1 MKKLLAILLCLAA
14 LAGCFAFAVSADGE
28 EALPSLTV
36 NSAELNKKGSS
47 LSVSLTADDKFLS
60 ENKGEE
66 ICLLK
71 LEPWEST
78 ENLAG
83 KQPLATAEL
92 KKSELTFKCGFE
104 ELTDRFCSYVA
115 AKRTGDGYTPV
126 SDVRY
131 VDNLAVLADDSSP
144 YPEYGSKKGLIADDD
159 ARVLLTGAA
168 HTVIRVNADE
178 LLLSTSTT
186 DSTSFVYGGMT
197 YYLSQSALA
206 ALDHK
211 VRFYSD
217 SGVNIFLQITL
228 SGKYRNGGDR
238 LSCLYYPDAPDTAAG
253 YALNATSKD
262 AMSYYIAFIDYL
274 TDRYDDPA
282 EYGRI
287 GSWIVGNEVDTNSLS
302 HAAGEMWMAEYC
314 DAYSRL
320 LRTTYASAVS
330 RCASARVYVSVSNS
344 WNARPN
350 NSSALYNASLFLVN
364 LTSKMRAEGDFDWR
378 VAVSARP
385 SDPSLARIWEDGAAE
400 GSNYVTMNNLSLLT
414 DALGRDNLSY
424 NGQARRVAVTD
435 FASASDPAAPTDMT
449 QAAAYAYAYHVA
461 LFNDS
466 VDALI
471 YSVLTD
477 ESDKEYV
484 YPAPSDEDDGEE
496 ADAPQS
502 GTLCL
507 GMIDSNGIEKP
518 LYDLFCNIDAATPH
532 DPEYKDGKASSFALS
547 YIGISD
553 WRELCPEYSAEKTV
567 SHNLVKSLSILS
579 ESIPSKLRSTE
590 IADFE
595 KGDFGGFYAAAGGVY
610 TELRTVE
617 NADGLSSA
625 MLYAGLTPGGG
636 EANMGLNCLLDS
648 IPAKKLEYV
657 SLDIFVEAPADVA
670 SVEVLLTLAAPAGKS
685 SKDGLFLGTSTV
697 KPNEWQEVTF
707 SISDLVGRAESFDTL
722 GIWISSY
729 DGQDHEGSWALI
741 LDNVTAYGKGS
752 SAFWRVIGT
761 ILLVIFILFVMLV
774 AALFALRVYNVRR
787 IKKRRAELA
796 RRRAMARR
804 RAAMQTQNG
813 TLPPNGTQTENGRPK
828 MNN

>member
-66 ICLLK
+66 IYLLK

-197 YYLSQSALA
+197 YYLSQSVLA

-435 FASASDPAAPTDMT
+435 FVSASDPAAPTDMT

-471 YSVLTD
+471 YSVFTD

-553 WRELCPEYSAEKTV
+553 WRELCPGYSAEKTV

-636 EANMGLNCLLDS
+636 EANMGLNCRLDS

>member
-1 MKKLLAILLCLAA
+1 MKKLLAMLLCLST
-14 LAGCFAFAVSADGE
+14 LLGCFVLWTWADEAE
-28 EALPSLTV
+28 ETPSLTIT
-36 NSAELNKKGSS
+36 SAQLNKKGNT
-47 LSVSLTADDKFLS
+47 LTVGVTADEGYLS
-60 ENKGEE
+60 ANKGEKL
-66 ICLLK
+66 CLLK
-71 LEPWEST
+71 LEPWESP
-78 ENLAG
+78 EMLAG
-83 KQPLATAEL
+83 KQPLDEAEL
-92 KKSELTFKCGFE
+92 KKSEFSFKCSFE
-104 ELTDRFCSYVA
+104 ELTDRFCSYLV

-126 SDVRY
+126 SAVRY
-131 VDNLAVLADDSSP
+131 VDNLSILADDSSP
-144 YPEYGSKKGLIADDD
+144 YPEYSGKKGLISADD
-159 ARVLLTGAA
+159 ARVLLTGAS
-168 HTVIRVNADE
+168 HTVVRINADE

-197 YYLSQSALA
+197 YYLSQSALS

-211 VRFYSD
+211 IRFYSD

-228 SGKYRNGGDR
+228 SGKYCGSGDR
-238 LSCLYYPDAPDTAAG
+238 LECLYYPEAPDGAAG
-253 YALNATSKD
+253 YALNTTSKD
-262 AMSYYIAFIDYL
+262 AMSYYIALIDYL
-274 TDRYDDPA
+274 TERYNDPTG
-282 EYGRI
+282 YGRI
-287 GSWIVGNEVDTNSLS
+287 GSWIVGNEADTNSLS
-302 HAAGEMWMAEYC
+302 NAAGEMWMAEYC
-314 DAYSRL
+314 DSYSRL
-320 LRTTYASAVS
+320 LRVTYASAVS
-330 RCASARVYVSVSNS
+330 RYASARVYVSVSNS
-344 WNARPN
+344 WNARPS
-350 NSSALYNASLFLVN
+350 NSSAVYNASMFLSN
-364 LTSKMRAEGDFDWR
+364 LTAKMRAEGDFGWR

-385 SDPSLARIWEDGAAE
+385 SDLSLARIWEDGAAG
-400 GSNYVTMNNLSLLT
+400 GSNYVTMNNLSVLT

-424 NGQARRVAVTD
+424 NGEPRRVAITD
-435 FASASDPAAPTDMT
+435 FASAADPAAPTDMT

-461 LFNDS
+461 AFNDS

-471 YSVLTD
+471 YSVLKDETD
-477 ESDKEYV
+477 REYT
-484 YPAPSDEDDGEE
+484 YPVADSEGSDEETEDTEE
-496 ADAPQS
+496 TEPQTQS
-502 GTLCL
+502 GAPCF
-507 GMIDSNGIEKP
+507 GMLDSNGIEKP

-636 EANMGLNCLLDS
+636 EANMGLNCRLDS

-729 DGQDHEGSWALI
+729 DGQNHEGSWAVI
-741 LDNVTAYGKGS
+741 LDNVTAYGRKASG
-752 SAFWRVIGT
+752 FWKVIG
-761 ILLVIFILFVMLV
+761 IVFLVIFIVFVLLV
-774 AALFALRVYNVRR
+774 GALFALRVYNVRR

-796 RRRAMARR
+796 RRRAMAQR
-804 RAAMQTQNG
+804 RARAAAEGRIPPQN
-813 TLPPNGTQTENGRPK
+813 RPDQ
-828 MNN
+828 M

>member
-14 LAGCFAFAVSADGE
+14 LAGCFAFAVSANGD
-28 EALPSLTV
+28 EASLSIK
-36 NSAELNKKGSS
+36 SAELNKKGNS
-47 LSVSLTADDKFLS
+47 LTVALTADEKFLA
-60 ENKGEE
+60 ENKGESF
-66 ICLLK
+66 CLLK
-71 LEPWEST
+71 LESWEST

-83 KQPLATAEL
+83 KQPLDEAEL

-126 SDVRY
+126 SEVRY
-131 VDNLAVLADDSSP
+131 VDNLSILADDTSP
-144 YPEYGSKKGLIADDD
+144 YPEYDGKKGLVADDD
-159 ARVLLTGAA
+159 ARVLLTGAS

-186 DSTSFVYGGMT
+186 DSSSFVYGGMT
-197 YYLSQSALA
+197 YYLSQSGLS
-206 ALDHK
+206 ALDRK
-211 VRFYSD
+211 VRFLSD

-228 SGKYRNGGDR
+228 SGKYRGSGDR
-238 LSCLYYPDAPDTAAG
+238 LECLYYPEAPDGASG
-253 YALNATSKD
+253 YALNSTSSA
-262 AMSYYIAFIDYL
+262 AMAYYTAFIDYL
-274 TDRYDDPA
+274 TDRYDDPD

-287 GSWIVGNEVDTNSLS
+287 GSWIVGCEVDTNSLS
-302 HAAGEMWMAEYC
+302 NAAGEMWMAEYC
-314 DAYSRL
+314 DSYSRV

-330 RCASARVYVSVSNS
+330 RYASARVYVSVSNS
-344 WNARPN
+344 WNARAN
-350 NSSALYNASLFLVN
+350 NSSAVYNASLFLVN
-364 LTSKMRAEGDFDWR
+364 LTSKMRAEGDFGWR

-385 SDPSLARIWEDGAAE
+385 SDPSLARIWEDTAAE
-400 GSNYVTMNNLSLLT
+400 GSDYVTMNNLSLLT

-424 NGQARRVAVTD
+424 NGEARRVAVTD

-449 QAAAYAYAYHVA
+449 QAAAYAYAYHAA

-477 ESDKEYV
+477 ETSKEYV
-484 YPAPSDEDDGEE
+484 YPVTDGGDASDTQDE
-496 ADAPQS
+496 PQMQT

-532 DPEYKDGKASSFALS
+532 DPEYKDGKAASFALS
-547 YIGISD
+547 YAGLSD
-553 WRELCPEYSAEKTV
+553 WRELCPEYSAEETA
-567 SHNLVKSLSILS
+567 SHNLAKSLSILS
-579 ESIPSKLRSTE
+579 ESIPSKLKATE

-595 KGDFGGFYAAAGGVY
+595 KGDFGGFYAAAGGAY

-625 MLYAGLTPGGG
+625 MLYAGLTTNGGR
-636 EANMGLNCLLDS
+636 ENMGVTCRLDS
-648 IPAKKLEYV
+648 MSSRKAEYV
-657 SLDIFVEAPADVA
+657 SFDIFVEAPLDVT
-670 SVEVLLTLAAPAGKS
+670 SVEVILTLCAPDS
-685 SKDGLFLGTSTV
+685 SETDRGLFLGTSTV

-707 SISDLVGRAESFDTL
+707 CASDLTAVSETLDTL

-729 DGQDHEGSWALI
+729 DGQDHEGSWAVV
-741 LDNVTAYGKGS
+741 LDNVTAYGKSS
-752 SAFWRVIGT
+752 SAFGKIVGT
-761 ILLVIFILFVMLV
+761 ILLVIFVLFVLLV

-796 RRRAMARR
+796 RRRAIAQR
-804 RAAMQTQNG
+804 RARMTGQGVPPQNRPNYPNNPNNMQ
-813 TLPPNGTQTENGRPK
+813 
-828 MNN
+828 